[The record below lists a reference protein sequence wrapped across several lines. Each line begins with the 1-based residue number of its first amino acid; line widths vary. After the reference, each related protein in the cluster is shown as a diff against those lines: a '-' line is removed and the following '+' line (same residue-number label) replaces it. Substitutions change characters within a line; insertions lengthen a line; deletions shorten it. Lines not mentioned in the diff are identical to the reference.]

1 MNDRQE
7 RKQPECKCRDVY
19 EQTFQLRGSK
29 DCLDSFPQYNNGLRP
44 IQSHTVVN
52 GRLGL
57 CGDGPGEDGVADHDC
72 WREDVD
78 WSDPRRCLYH
88 CLQIYMQ
95 YMEKNTLYE
104 LINNLIARNNEEREY
119 DREDT
124 TCNDLQ
130 KIKQE

>member
-1 MNDRQE
+1 VNDRQE

-19 EQTFQLRGSK
+19 EQTLNFQLRGSK

-95 YMEKNTLYE
+95 YIKEH
-104 LINNLIARNNEEREY
+104 LI
-119 DREDT
+119 
-124 TCNDLQ
+124 
-130 KIKQE
+130 

>member
-1 MNDRQE
+1 MIGKRGNSQNAN
-7 RKQPECKCRDVY
+7 RDVY
-19 EQTFQLRGSK
+19 EQTLNFQLRGSK

-95 YMEKNTLYE
+95 YIKEH
-104 LINNLIARNNEEREY
+104 LI
-119 DREDT
+119 
-124 TCNDLQ
+124 
-130 KIKQE
+130 